1 MNSEIPSIP
10 ESENSE
16 TTETT
21 IFESDQS
28 SDALQLG
35 VDEQNSKVTPEVT
48 SDVVDDHDPQ
58 LVDQRS
64 PVTVEPESVID
75 PLEELEELLE
85 FELPTATTTEQTLS
99 LIHI

>member
-28 SDALQLG
+28 SDALQLD
-35 VDEQNSKVTPEVT
+35 VDEQIPETTPEVT
-48 SDVVDDHDPQ
+48 PDVIDDHDP
-58 LVDQRS
+58 
-64 PVTVEPESVID
+64 
-75 PLEELEELLE
+75 
-85 FELPTATTTEQTLS
+85 
-99 LIHI
+99 HW